1 MLFRKETRPL
11 WFRALN
17 AVPVMFVL
25 ALIIFEVSVYLRHIK
40 VVRSIPFG
48 FSAMLVLITYL
59 KTVWTCPGVVV
70 VDHSSSNNQ
79 QSSYC
84 HECQRVKPPSYHHC
98 KVCNT
103 CIRRMDHHC
112 PWVGNCV
119 GEHNRKYFYQFLMWT
134 LVATGQILF
143 DEGVGM
149 IIKSLHRG
157 GSMAI
162 AKLGALTVFS
172 AVFLLACVQTY
183 LLCIGMTSVE
193 LVKYW
198 DGELQSGSSS
208 RSSCLQNWRDVM
220 GPRMID
226 WICPTTP
233 QYDNPS
239 RSSEYRPVGVE
250 LTV

>member
-11 WFRALN
+11 WFRLMN
-17 AVPVMFVL
+17 AVPVVFVL
-25 ALIIFEVSVYLRHIK
+25 ALITFEISVYLHHNGENLK
-40 VVRSIPFG
+40 RSIPFG
-48 FSAMLVLITYL
+48 VSAMLVLITYL

-70 VDHSSSNNQ
+70 VESSSSNQ

-103 CIRRMDHHC
+103 CIRNMDHHC

-119 GEHNRKYFYQFLMWT
+119 GEHNRKYFVQFLMWT
-134 LVATGQILF
+134 LIATGQIIA
-143 DEGVGM
+143 DGGVEM
-149 IIKSLHRG
+149 LLKALHRG
-157 GSMAI
+157 GLMAI
-162 AKLGALTVFS
+162 ARIGAVSVFL

-183 LLCIGMTSVE
+183 LLCIGLTSVE

-198 DGELQSGSSS
+198 DGELQSRSS
-208 RSSCLQNWRDVM
+208 RSCLQNWRDVM
-220 GPRMID
+220 GPRIVD
-226 WICPTTP
+226 WIFPTTP
-233 QYDNPS
+233 QYGNPS